1 MPRVLC
7 DVRGGLGGARA
18 PGGRA
23 GAAGRAPWALRGVR
37 PGEQAGAWPS
47 GSLRRGRERRLGSRD
62 PWASGTPGKGRGS
75 GDQREPR
82 TGRGPREPRRGVSRR
97 PDEQF
102 GLVFLRL

>member
-1 MPRVLC
+1 VCVPRVLC

-37 PGEQAGAWPS
+37 PGEQAGAWPR

-62 PWASGTPGKGRGS
+62 PWASGTPGKGG
-75 GDQREPR
+75 G
-82 TGRGPREPRRGVSRR
+82 TWKGVRGPAGASDRPGAEGTQKRGVSAA
-97 PDEQF
+97 
-102 GLVFLRL
+102 